1 MEGFVYEENISYFIR
16 HYKYDMTLGKSLLYE
31 KRQRARIYD
40 VDGSTLSSRSYTLLK
55 FVQFTDK
62 NVIRTE
68 RKVKR
73 GRARA

>member
-1 MEGFVYEENISYFIR
+1 MELLPLQSGILHGPVNSQR
-16 HYKYDMTLGKSLLYE
+16 LGKSLLYE

-73 GRARA
+73 GRARV

>member
-1 MEGFVYEENISYFIR
+1 MELLPLQSGILYGPVNSR
-16 HYKYDMTLGKSLLYE
+16 RLGKSLLYE